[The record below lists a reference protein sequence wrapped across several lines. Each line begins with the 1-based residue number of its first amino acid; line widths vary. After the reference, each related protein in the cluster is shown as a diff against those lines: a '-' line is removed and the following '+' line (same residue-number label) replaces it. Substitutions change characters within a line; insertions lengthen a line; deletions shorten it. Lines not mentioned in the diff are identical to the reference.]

1 MAIVKELF
9 SAYLKSELPLEGGY
23 IIASFFDPTST
34 YSRYEVTSYNN
45 VKDIYTNDDGL
56 TFRADGKKL
65 YVLIEPAN
73 YAEKHIEPSH
83 RDDAHKIPYRFKE
96 VELHISKRQDR
107 IMIGQKPVIT
117 YGSFTILK
125 PTGHNFSYIFYD
137 T

>member
-9 SAYLKSELPLEGGY
+9 SAYLKNELPLEGGY

-56 TFRADGKKL
+56 TFLADGKKL

-107 IMIGQKPVIT
+107 IMIG
-117 YGSFTILK
+117 
-125 PTGHNFSYIFYD
+125 
-137 T
+137 